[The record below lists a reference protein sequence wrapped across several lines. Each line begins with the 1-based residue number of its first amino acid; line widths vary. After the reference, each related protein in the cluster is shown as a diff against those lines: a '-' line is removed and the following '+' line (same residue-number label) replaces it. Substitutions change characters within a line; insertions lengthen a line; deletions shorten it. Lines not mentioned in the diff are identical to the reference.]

1 MRTGAGQ
8 RFEGQINS
16 QNVLAARVIGGCVY
30 DATWKRA
37 QLAPRATCESR
48 GRVLDGLRLPLSG
61 ISAGADCFDFGKNV
75 GGVFIGP
82 IGGRRPGIEAKTVNA
97 PAVAELAK
105 KLLPGSQT
113 QIHVPTLVFGLG
125 ILLLLR
131 LLRWWSPRSPGP
143 LVAVIIGTLLCFLF
157 NLKSFGISLVD
168 KISAVLPTLALHMT
182 KGILA

>member
-1 MRTGAGQ
+1 
-8 RFEGQINS
+8 
-16 QNVLAARVIGGCVY
+16 
-30 DATWKRA
+30 
-37 QLAPRATCESR
+37 
-48 GRVLDGLRLPLSG
+48 LDGLPLPLSG

-97 PAVAELAK
+97 PSAPAVAELAK

-131 LLRWWSPRSPGP
+131 LPRWWSPRSPGP

-157 NLKSFGISLVD
+157 NLESLGISLVD

-182 KGILA
+182 KGI